1 MRSLDEYKLVQGCQR
16 GDPEAFSQ
24 LVKQYKDPLY
34 NAAYRILADAE
45 EAADA
50 TQSSFLKIFERID
63 SYDSSRPLFS
73 WLYRIALNEAIDRSR
88 KLSRLTALDETWLK
102 DDAAGIEETLD
113 GAMFSKGLQQAL
125 MSLPVDARVVI
136 VMKHINGMSY
146 TEIAEVLEIADK
158 TVKSRLYS
166 ARQQLKARLEEM
178 ALFSRFFED

>member
-1 MRSLDEYKLVQGCQR
+1 MLFRSD
-16 GDPEAFSQ
+16 
-24 LVKQYKDPLY
+24 
-34 NAAYRILADAE
+34 

-63 SYDSSRPLFS
+63 SFDSSRPLFS

-88 KLSRLTALDETWLK
+88 KLSRLTALEDTWLK
-102 DDAAGIEETLD
+102 DESAGIEETLD
-113 GAMFSKGLQQAL
+113 GTLLSEGLQQAL
-125 MSLPVDARVVI
+125 MRLPLEARVVI

-166 ARQQLKARLEEM
+166 ARQQLKAQLEEM
-178 ALFSRFFED
+178 ALFSRFLED